1 MTAMGYKLAGEVFIE
16 PCEDSFLVYAPLH
29 GAAFTVNDSAAAFLK
44 ALIADEVADVPPTH
58 RELLS
63 FIDELGLLNR
73 AEPQKPLVEDSPFEP
88 TSAYLLLTAD
98 CNLHCQ
104 YCFSNGGDSK
114 TNLPAHIAKAAI
126 DIIVQNAARTKGKP
140 KIRYHG
146 GGEPT
151 MRWEVLTETAMY
163 LKSEAAKR
171 SLTPHIGINTN
182 GVLPEYKL
190 SWLAEHVDAIYI
202 SFDGPAA
209 VHDAQRPSRGGGGS
223 FAQVWR
229 TMCWLSERGKKFAV
243 RSTITKGNYAHM
255 ADMIDMLSGF
265 KLNGIELEPLTVCG
279 RAYTSQSVPPEPDE
293 YIQGYKEAYARA
305 KKHGLD
311 ILYSGVRIDGI
322 GSIFCGAAG
331 RNFAVTPTGHSTFCH
346 RVSDAADP
354 AAEHYFYGKYNETEG
369 TFVFDREK
377 IARMKSI
384 SCEKSSACKDCF
396 AKWNCGG
403 GCYSANFSET
413 GKLMLDEKTDRCSM
427 TRELTKFRIIERM
440 ESNSQASRNR

>member
-1 MTAMGYKLAGEVFIE
+1 MSYQLSSEVFIE

-29 GAAFTVNDSAAAFLK
+29 GAAFTVNHSAAAFLK
-44 ALIADEVADVPPTH
+44 SLIADEVREIPPAY

-63 FIDELGLLNR
+63 FIEELGLLNR
-73 AEPQKPLVEDSPFEP
+73 VEPQKPLVQDSPFEP

-114 TNLPAHIAKAAI
+114 TNLPSHVAKSAI
-126 DIIVQNAARTKGKP
+126 DIIIQNAAKTQVRP

-151 MRWEVLTETAMY
+151 LRWEVLTETATY
-163 LKSEAAKR
+163 FKSEASKR
-171 SLTPHIGINTN
+171 SLTSHIGINTN
-182 GVLPEYKL
+182 GVLPEHKL
-190 SWLAEHVDAIYI
+190 SWLAENVDAIYI
-202 SFDGPAA
+202 SFDGPSE
-209 VHDAQRPSRGGGGS
+209 VHDAQRPTRGGSGS
-223 FAQVWR
+223 FSQVWR
-229 TMCWLSERGKKFAV
+229 TMCWLSERGKRFAV
-243 RSTITKGNYAHM
+243 RSTITKQNYSQM
-255 ADMIDMLSGF
+255 ADIVDLLSGF
-265 KLNGIELEPLTVCG
+265 KLSGIELEPLTVCG
-279 RAYTSQSVPPEPDE
+279 RAYTSHAEPPTPDE
-293 YIQGYKEAYARA
+293 YISGYKEAYVRA
-305 KKHGLD
+305 KKYGLD

-346 RVSDAADP
+346 RVSDVSDP
-354 AAEHYFYGKYNETEG
+354 AAAHYFYGRYDETAG
-369 TFVFDREK
+369 TFIFDNDK
-377 IARMKSI
+377 ISKMKSI

-413 GKLMLDEKTDRCSM
+413 GKLMLDEKTDRCTM
-427 TRELTKFRIIERM
+427 TRELTKLRIVERIRSVA
-440 ESNSQASRNR
+440 EPKATASAS